1 MTATNVLIAVVVVA
15 RWLLRFGCCAVYGQV
30 VDLCYPIAY
39 DQNVLTSD
47 FVLRSVSAGCPP
59 PHANRVAVAATRRR
73 CRRCLHFLRM
83 GSVSFTI
90 TFAEAAQHA
99 IEKYATLPFGP
110 GIAGSL
116 PKIRVVPPPHLT
128 NFYGGVSLA
137 NGVQVI
143 PPGTRQ
149 SAAVVLPMGHTAA
162 TQLLYKEYGPLA
174 LSPLLR
180 SATDPQTGQL
190 VPGVTGDEAVW
201 LILEN
206 NPTERGKFL
215 EWFMINHYVE
225 WATGGAVKCLPT
237 IASSKWDCF
246 EEHNGAWYL
255 GEIKTFQFFY
265 HWRWSNDDRKYYL
278 YITASL
284 AFGSNPCAPIAAAA
298 GRSLYRVTLVMWC
311 RWRRRARTWRGPA
324 SSLGIVVPPGAS
336 HKSVDP
342 MRLWIPTRST
352 GSFQWGIT
360 VGATNIGVFE
370 HTALVASS
378 NVGPQMPAR
387 YPTPPTPTYL
397 SREHEG
403 MAEAWVASILS
414 GADGPFGAPITV
426 APFVEQ
432 PAIKFS

>member
-1 MTATNVLIAVVVVA
+1 
-15 RWLLRFGCCAVYGQV
+15 
-30 VDLCYPIAY
+30 
-39 DQNVLTSD
+39 
-47 FVLRSVSAGCPP
+47 
-59 PHANRVAVAATRRR
+59 
-73 CRRCLHFLRM
+73 M

-414 GADGPFGAPITV
+414 GAVGPFGAPITV
-426 APFVEQ
+426 APFVEL